1 MSDDLGSY
9 MELKSPGV
17 AHLMS
22 GWGEESFQE
31 IMVVQEKR
39 VWPQAS
45 RNGLRSFQ
53 RCPLSCTHDPLTHV
67 VRNWLPPAHEEEGTR
82 DEELPPRL
90 PARWAPLLESRASG
104 WLLAPAGLAF

>member
-31 IMVVQEKR
+31 ITVVQEKR

-45 RNGLRSFQ
+45 RNGLRWFQ
-53 RCPLSCTHDPLTHV
+53 RD
-67 VRNWLPPAHEEEGTR
+67 AH
-82 DEELPPRL
+82 
-90 PARWAPLLESRASG
+90 
-104 WLLAPAGLAF
+104 